1 MYLIFLYRTYFSV
14 IYLFLIYFVI
24 LLIFVINLYL
34 FKSLIVLLLKRRKIN
49 LSNALTLKIGNQF
62 CFLYLFYVLMAATVL
77 IFFVKLNNNKFGTI
91 LF

>member
-34 FKSLIVLLLKRRKIN
+34 SKSLIVLLKKRKIN
-49 LSNALTLKIGNQF
+49 SSNALTLKIGNQF

-77 IFFVKLNNNKFGTI
+77 IYFVKLNNNKFGTI